1 MEEKWIKMAID
12 LAKKAETAGEVPI
25 GALLVKDDHIIAE
38 GYNQPITSNDPTAH
52 AEVIALRN
60 AAKTL
65 GNYRLVNTTLY
76 VTLEP
81 CAMCIGALI
90 QARVSRLVFGAFD
103 KRAGAVASV
112 FRLLDKSSLNHRI
125 DWQGGVL
132 ASECA
137 QVLQQ
142 FFQKRRKNP

>member
-25 GALLVKDDHIIAE
+25 GALLIKDDYVIAE
-38 GYNQPITSNDPTAH
+38 AYNQPISLNDPTAH
-52 AEVIALRN
+52 AEVIALRL
-60 AAKTL
+60 AAKAL
-65 GNYRLVNTTLY
+65 ENYRLVDTTLY

-81 CAMCIGALI
+81 CAMCVGALI

-112 FRLLDKSSLNHRI
+112 FRLLDESSLNHRI
-125 DWQGGVL
+125 DWKGGVL

-142 FFQKRRKNP
+142 FFQKRRI